1 MSRVQS
7 RGSRV
12 KIEVESKSR
21 GSRVKVEGHGYFPPF
36 FFFLNIKFI
45 KLLPGIFQVTN
56 YIVNGGNGGF
66 LIEYRITA
74 II

>member
-12 KIEVESKSR
+12 KVEGR
-21 GSRVKVEGHGYFPPF
+21 GSIFFPVFIF
-36 FFFLNIKFI
+36 FNIKFI
-45 KLLPGIFQVTN
+45 KAWPGIFQATN